1 MRRREPVAGMSVSA
15 AVLTPRERALWRSF
29 PIFAAVGDQALAEL
43 AACAVRRRFPAGQAV
58 FSKGDAGSYLLALTE
73 GRIKLTIPSAGGREL
88 LIRIAEPGD
97 LIGEIA
103 CLDGNERSTDAAAM
117 TEAEALVL
125 HRGDLRAVAARH
137 PDLHEAAIGH
147 LAGLLRATND
157 RLEAVALHPVEVRVA
172 RFLLFTLHALHGP
185 EPGETAS
192 LTPNLTQT
200 DLGLL
205 VGATRSKVN
214 RVLQEFRERGIVVQD
229 DALWQCD
236 VAALRA
242 LVGE

>member
-1 MRRREPVAGMSVSA
+1 MTGPPA
-15 AVLTPRERALWRSF
+15 ALTPRDLALWRSF
-29 PIFAAVGDQALAEL
+29 PVFAAAGDQTLAEL
-43 AACAVRRRFPAGQAV
+43 AARAVRRRFPAGQTV
-58 FSKGDAGSYLLALTE
+58 FRKGDPGSYLLALTE
-73 GRIKLTIPSAGGREL
+73 GRVKLSILSAGGREL

-103 CLDGNERSTDAAAM
+103 CLDGNERSTDAATM
-117 TEAEALVL
+117 TDAEALVL
-125 HRGDLRAVAARH
+125 RRGDLREVAARH

-147 LAGLLRATND
+147 LAALLRATND

-172 RFLLFTLHALHGP
+172 RFLLFTLYALHGP
-185 EPGETAS
+185 EPGVTAS

-214 RVLQEFRERGIVVQD
+214 RVLQEFRERRILVQD
-229 DALWQCD
+229 DALWHCD